1 MSTSAIRVLAVAAV
15 AAAGIT
21 CTDSATGLRTGMT
34 AIALAPSFVQAPDG
48 GPDIDIAVIA
58 GTLRSGTDSL
68 TVSALVE
75 GDSAILEF
83 ANVPVTG
90 DSTRYT
96 LRVSALDAAN
106 TVVFASEDTV
116 QVKPGTNEPV
126 VPVLEYVAAD
136 ANATSIE
143 ITDAAVTLDWAGA
156 LAGDVTCL
164 NRAPKTNPVVTR
176 QLAVTGQSAGGQA
189 VAGVRVGWTSRDT
202 TVATVDENGLVRS
215 RCSNKST
222 WVVARTFLDKAD
234 SVQVTVT
241 APPFSLLMSP
251 DSANVARGA
260 TVQLAA
266 VLVDENGN
274 TAAASAVNWTS
285 SNTARATVSS
295 TGLVTGVT
303 NGRVLITARSGD
315 RTTVG
320 VINVVRPAAAKVLT
334 IPQADSVAVGSSQT
348 FYAKAADAN
357 NRIIGDATGFA
368 WSSTNPGVASVGA
381 STGIVKGLSVGSA
394 GIVATLDGK
403 SDTVA
408 LEVKATLAGGAI
420 QGRLLDASTDAPLA
434 GVSLAGPNGSTTSDA
449 NGHFV
454 LGSIQPGDNIEVTK
468 TGYVPVTLFDAP
480 VFRNFTIRIGDAGIP
495 PAGGTGTLTGK
506 VVNALSGGGI
516 GGVTVKAYAGINA
529 APSPRRPDASP
540 VATTTSVSGGV
551 YTFSGLAAGLYTLH
565 FSATGYS
572 GNVSIGSSV
581 GGQTET
587 VRDVLLPPASAGA
600 GLVIV
605 LTWAPSG
612 TNVPPDLD
620 AHATGPDGTAS
631 GRFHVYTA
639 NRAFVSGPD
648 SVAVLELDDTSFGG
662 PEVIT
667 IRATA
672 APGIYRFYVHN
683 YSGQTA
689 TTSKALSD
697 SADAR
702 VDVYQDNRVIGTF
715 FPPANTAGTLWKVF
729 EFDGARL
736 FPVNQI
742 GNPTDTSGATLPM
755 IIGDSI
761 EADVARIS
769 SAIQALRKGR

>member
-1 MSTSAIRVLAVAAV
+1 MSTSAIRVLAIVAL
-15 AAAGIT
+15 AAAGLT
-21 CTDSATGLRTGMT
+21 CADSSTGLRRAGLTGL
-34 AIALAPSFVQAPDG
+34 ALAPSFAQAPDG
-48 GPDIDIAVIA
+48 GPDIDIATIT
-58 GTLRSGTDSL
+58 GTLKSGTDSL
-68 TVSALVE
+68 TVTAAVE
-75 GDSAILEF
+75 GDSAVLEF

-96 LRVSALDAAN
+96 LRVRALDAAN

-116 QVKPGTNEPV
+116 QVKAGANEPV
-126 VPVLEYVAAD
+126 VPVLEYVAPD
-136 ANATSIE
+136 ASATSIDV
-143 ITDAAVTLDWAGA
+143 TDAAVTLDWAGA
-156 LAGDVTCL
+156 VAGDLSCL
-164 NRAPKTNPVVTR
+164 NRAPKTNPVVTK
-176 QLAVTGQSAGGQA
+176 QLAVTGQGAGGQA
-189 VAGVRVGWTSRDT
+189 VSGVRVGWTSRDT

-222 WVVARTFLDKAD
+222 WVVARTFLDKSD

-251 DSANVARGA
+251 DSTNVARGA
-260 TVQLAA
+260 TVQLGA

-274 TAAASAVNWTS
+274 SAAASTVNWSS
-285 SNTARATVSS
+285 SNTARATVSA

-320 VINVVRPAAAKVLT
+320 VIHVVRPAAAKVLT

-348 FYAKAADAN
+348 FHAKAADAN
-357 NRIIGDATGFA
+357 NRIIGDATGFT
-368 WSSTNPGVASVGA
+368 WSSTSPGVASVGA
-381 STGIVKGLSVGSA
+381 STGIVKGLAVGSA
-394 GIVATLDGK
+394 GIIATLDGK

-408 LEVKATLAGGAI
+408 LEVKTTLVGGAI
-420 QGRLLDASTDAPLA
+420 QGRLLDAATDAPLA

-449 NGHFV
+449 NGHFL
-454 LGSIQPGDNIEVTK
+454 LGNIQPGDNIEVTR

-495 PAGGTGTLTGK
+495 PTGGTGTLTGK

-540 VATTTSVSGGV
+540 VATTTSASGGV

-572 GNVSIGSSV
+572 ENISIGSSV

-605 LTWAPSG
+605 LTWASSG

-620 AHATGPDGTAS
+620 AHATGPDGS
-631 GRFHVYTA
+631 GNRFHVYTG
-639 NRAFVSGPD
+639 NRAFVSAPD
-648 SVAVLELDDTSFGG
+648 TIAALELDDTSFGG

-667 IRATA
+667 IRASA
-672 APGIYRFYVHN
+672 APGAYRFYVHN
-683 YSGQTA
+683 YSGRDA
-689 TTSKALSD
+689 TTGKALAD

-715 FPPANTAGTLWKVF
+715 FPPANAAGTLWKVF

-742 GNPTDTSGATLPM
+742 GNPTDTTGATLPM
-755 IIGDSI
+755 ILGDSI

-769 SAIQALRKGR
+769 SAVQAIRKGR

>member
-34 AIALAPSFVQAPDG
+34 AIALAPSFAQAPDG

-68 TVSALVE
+68 TVTAPVE

-106 TVVFASEDTV
+106 NVVFASEDTV

-136 ANATSIE
+136 ANATSID

-202 TVATVDENGLVRS
+202 TVAIVDENGLVRS

-234 SVQVTVT
+234 SVPVTVT

-251 DSANVARGA
+251 DSTNVARGA
-260 TVQLAA
+260 TVQLGA

-303 NGRVLITARSGD
+303 SGRVLITARSGD

-320 VINVVRPAAAKVLT
+320 VIHVVRPAAAKVAT
-334 IPQADSVAVGSSQT
+334 IPEVDTLAVGNT
-348 FYAKAADAN
+348 VTYYAKAYDAN
-357 NRIIGDATGFA
+357 NRIIGDATGFEWA
-368 WSSTNPGVASVGA
+368 SSNPAVASVTTSGVVKAIAVGNA
-381 STGIVKGLSVGSA
+381 SL
-394 GIVATLDGK
+394 IVAIDGRK
-403 SDTVA
+403 DTVA
-408 LEVKATLAGGAI
+408 LRVEATRPGGSI
-420 QGRLLDASTDAPLA
+420 KSRILDAASDQPLA
-434 GVSLAGPNGSTTSDA
+434 GVEIKAQAGHSVLTDA
-449 NGHFV
+449 NGAFQIND
-454 LGSIQPGDNIEVTK
+454 IQPGDSLFISK
-468 TGYVPVTLFDAP
+468 FGYVSVTLHDAP
-480 VFRNFTIRIGDAGIP
+480 VFRNYVLEIPDAGLP
-495 PAGGTGTLTGK
+495 TAGGSGNLAGK
-506 VVNALSGGGI
+506 VVNALSGSGI
-516 GGVTVKAYAGINA
+516 SGVTVKAYKGLNA
-529 APSPRRPDASP
+529 APSPKRPNP
-540 VATTTSVSGGV
+540 EVVATTTTNSTGNYSFTLGSGV
-551 YTFSGLAAGLYTLH
+551 YTLH
-565 FSATGYS
+565 FTATGYS
-572 GNVSIGSSV
+572 ENITFGSVVS
-581 GGQTET
+581 GQTET
-587 VRDVLLPPASAGA
+587 LTNVLLPPASAGA
-600 GLVIV
+600 GLVVV

-620 AHATGPDGTAS
+620 AHATGPDGTTT

-639 NRAFVSGPD
+639 NTAFVSGPD
-648 SVAVLELDDTSFGG
+648 SIAVLELDDTSFGG

-672 APGIYRFYVHN
+672 APGTYRFYVHN
-683 YSGQTA
+683 YSGRA
-689 TTSKALSD
+689 GTTSKALSD

-742 GNPTDTSGATLPM
+742 GNPADTSGATLPM

-769 SAIQALRKGR
+769 SAIQAIRKGR